1 MAYES
6 ESQTYDAQDA
16 RLALK
21 ERPLRDRLVD
31 LVTPAP
37 AASAGSGGAEV
48 FAYPSGVALA
58 RRPVGGTQK
67 RLFDLSCAIAIILLA
82 APLLLILTLAAFV
95 SSKGPILYGHRRI
108 GFRGQEFMCLKF
120 RTMVVDGDDVLA
132 DHLAR
137 NPAAAAEWAQNQKL
151 RNDPRI
157 TPIGHF
163 LRKTSLDELPQLIN
177 ILRGEMSLIGP
188 RPVVN
193 DELVRYGARRTAYL
207 SARPGLSG
215 LWQVSGRS
223 ATTYERRTE
232 LDEIYV
238 NSWSLWGDVKI
249 LLRTLPELLPSSRAF

>member
-6 ESQTYDAQDA
+6 ESQTYGAQEA
-16 RLALK
+16 RIG
-21 ERPLRDRLVD
+21 LRDRTSRDRLAD
-31 LVTPAP
+31 LVTPP
-37 AASAGSGGAEV
+37 SGSIAAGGAEIV
-48 FAYPSGVALA
+48 AYPSGVALS
-58 RRPVGGTQK
+58 RRPVGGVSK
-67 RLFDLSCAIAIILLA
+67 RLFDVSCTIAIMILA
-82 APLLLILTLAAFV
+82 APLLLILTLAALV
-95 SSKGPILYGHRRI
+95 SSKGPILYGHRRV

-120 RTMVVDGDDVLA
+120 RTMVVDGDKVLA
-132 DHLAR
+132 EHLAA

-157 TPIGHF
+157 TPLGHF

-188 RPVVN
+188 RPVV
-193 DELVRYGARRTAYL
+193 DEELARYGARRAAYL

-238 NSWSLWGDVKI
+238 NSWSLWGDMKI
-249 LLRTLPELLPSSRAF
+249 MLRTLPELLPSSRAF

>member
-6 ESQTYDAQDA
+6 ESQTYGAQEA
-16 RLALK
+16 RTA
-21 ERPLRDRLVD
+21 LRDRPSRDRLTD
-31 LVTPAP
+31 LVTPA
-37 AASAGSGGAEV
+37 AAGAAIGGAEIV
-48 FAYPSGVALA
+48 AYPSGIALT
-58 RRPVGGTQK
+58 RRPVGGALK
-67 RLFDLSCAIAIILLA
+67 RLFDVSCTLAIIVLA
-82 APLLLILTLAAFV
+82 SPLLLVLTFAALI
-95 SSKGPILYGHRRI
+95 SSKGPILYGHQRV

-120 RTMVVDGDDVLA
+120 RTMVVDGDKVLA
-132 DHLAR
+132 DHLAAD
-137 NPAAAAEWAQNQKL
+137 PAAAAEWDQNQKL

-157 TPIGHF
+157 TPLGQF

-188 RPVVN
+188 RPVVHE
-193 DELVRYGARRTAYL
+193 ELVRYGTRRAAYL

-249 LLRTLPELLPSSRAF
+249 MLRTLPEMLPSSRAY